1 MDKSQVPILKQS
13 SKDCMR
19 KDNHTEAFFH
29 LTHAL
34 KISPE
39 DTELLSLRSKCLL
52 VNQQFYLALQD
63 SETIISIADNL
74 SVGHVRRGEV
84 CFATFNF
91 PLALESF
98 KRGFQCGDSDKNL
111 VMDWMTRCKREIAR
125 DLATDKQFPWVGAAL
140 GIIGSSLLLVL
151 HFLAYSLEEDRDIG
165 WMDHP
170 AVKVVVVVVSAV
182 MSRWA
187 ATQYRGYVKN
197 TRKGFLEPPVD
208 LLEHLHND

>member
-1 MDKSQVPILKQS
+1 
-13 SKDCMR
+13 MR

-34 KISPE
+34 KISPQ

-52 VNQQFYLALQD
+52 HNQQYYLALQD
-63 SETIISIADNL
+63 AESIITIEDTLSI
-74 SVGHVRRGEV
+74 GHVRRGEV

-111 VMDWMTRCKREIAR
+111 VMEWMHRCKREISR

-140 GIIGSSLLLVL
+140 GIISSSLLLVL
-151 HFLAYSLEEDRDIG
+151 HYLAYSQEERDG
-165 WMDHP
+165 WLDHP
-170 AVKVVVVVVSAV
+170 AVKVVVVVLSAV
-182 MSRWA
+182 AARWA
-187 ATQYRGYVKN
+187 AGQYRGYVKS
-197 TRKGFLEPPVD
+197 TRKAFLEAPVD